1 MPDAI
6 VLAIYDMHSKRATH
20 QINVA
25 IGIDIRRHE
34 DFRLSAF
41 DCCCLQAFERAE
53 TVAESDE
60 CIIVEV
66 LVGKYQHHVFV
77 LGCLRLSKSISR

>member
-6 VLAIYDMHSKRATH
+6 ALVMHDIQEARATH
-20 QINVA
+20 QINMA

-41 DCCCLQAFERAE
+41 DCCCLQALERAE
-53 TVAESDE
+53 TVAESDV

-66 LVGKYQHHVFV
+66 
-77 LGCLRLSKSISR
+77 